1 MDYVFRLELG
11 SMSAGQLA
19 ALAAIG
25 PAVQVSG
32 NGLDDEQFVRM
43 QWFVKRKAALDL
55 DHPRTFSEKIQWLKL
70 RERDPMLPRL
80 VDKLGVRAYV
90 AERIGERYLNPLYRW
105 SDGLEDVDPASLPEQ
120 FIVKCTHGSHWNIP
134 VLDRDAADWP
144 AITARVRHWLSID
157 FYDVFREWVYQG
169 VPRRVT
175 IERLLIDPE
184 PLGLMDYK
192 VFCFGGRAR
201 FVQVDIGRPLLPP
214 EPGSDPPG
222 QVRAFY
228 DTEWNRVP
236 CELLYPQA
244 PFEIAEP
251 PRLAKMLELAEA
263 LAAGLTFVR
272 VDLYNIGGEITF
284 GELTFFP
291 GNGFLSFSPPEYDRV
306 FGDELALPGTG
317 DAG

>member
-1 MDYVFRLELG
+1 MDYVFRVEL
-11 SMSAGQLA
+11 SAMSAEQLT
-19 ALAAIG
+19 ALATIG

-32 NGLDDEQFVRM
+32 NWLNDEQFVRM
-43 QWFVKRKAALDL
+43 QWFVKYKAALDL

-70 RERDPMLPRL
+70 RERDPLLPRL
-80 VDKLGVRAYV
+80 VDKLGVRAFV

-105 SDGLEDVDPASLPEQ
+105 ADGLESIDPASLPER
-120 FIVKCTHGSHWNIP
+120 FIIKCTHGSGWNFP
-134 VLDRDAADWP
+134 VTNRDAADWP
-144 AITARVRHWLSID
+144 AITGRVRKWLSID

-175 IERLLIDPE
+175 IERLLIDPQ

-201 FVQVDIGRPLLPP
+201 FIQVDIGRKLLPP
-214 EPGSDPPG
+214 EPGSNPPA
-222 QVRAFY
+222 QVRAFF
-228 DTEWNRVP
+228 DTDWNRLP

-244 PFEIAEP
+244 PFEIPEP
-251 PRLAKMLELAEA
+251 PRLTAMLELAEA

-272 VDLYNIGGEITF
+272 VDLFNIGGEITF

-291 GNGFLSFSPPEYDRV
+291 GNGFLRFVPPEYDAM
-306 FGDELALPGTG
+306 FGDQLTLPGTG
-317 DAG
+317 DGT